1 MARKALIEKNNKTI
15 KAVELN
21 SEKRT
26 ELRKLSKQGDMNAQF
41 QLQRMKRNT
50 SYTRIRNRDQIDGR
64 PRGYMR
70 RFGVSRITF
79 RNLAHEGK
87 IPGVRKASW

>member
-1 MARKALIEKNNKTI
+1 MARKALIEKNNKRA
-15 KAVELN
+15 KMVELN
-21 SEKRT
+21 AERRA
-26 ELRKLSKQGDMNAQF
+26 ELRAKSKKGDMQAQF
-41 QLQRMKRNT
+41 ELQRMNRNT
-50 SYTRIRNRDQIDGR
+50 SYIRVRNRDQIDGR

-87 IPGVRKASW
+87 IPGVKKASW